1 MPHPSDALRR
11 PRMRDPVRVLRQM
24 RVNASLDELLPRLRE
39 LDEAVQAE
47 GLDRKL
53 TRPDSRQ
60 PSVRDLELV
69 AWALVVGPEG
79 LPGETARPHT

>member
-24 RVNASLDELLPRLRE
+24 RVNAPLDELLPPLRE
-39 LDEAVQAE
+39 LDEAVQVE
-47 GLDRKL
+47 GLDRPL
-53 TRPDSRQ
+53 SRPDSRQ

-79 LPGETARPHT
+79 LPPEAPAG